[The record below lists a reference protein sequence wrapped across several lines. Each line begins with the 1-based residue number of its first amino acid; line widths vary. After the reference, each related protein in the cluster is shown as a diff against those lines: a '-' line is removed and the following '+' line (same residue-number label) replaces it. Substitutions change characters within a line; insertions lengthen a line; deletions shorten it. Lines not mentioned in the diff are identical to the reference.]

1 MAGWVPL
8 GRSLSY
14 TLTRSIMHTHIQ
26 SIACHPSDL
35 AAFPPHPSITHT
47 TPTYLRT
54 DPISQPAMQAHPSYW
69 HRIMRVCHYIN
80 TNQPRETG
88 RLTPP
93 HTELT
98 ASSERE
104 GSFVWSEWSGW
115 PSGLKI

>member
-54 DPISQPAMQAHPSYW
+54 DPISQPAMQAHPSIHPSCGHHIECVQKY
-69 HRIMRVCHYIN
+69 
-80 TNQPRETG
+80 QPRERQVS
-88 RLTPP
+88 RLNPP
-93 HTELT
+93 HPTT
-98 ASSERE
+98 HSNSN
-104 GSFVWSEWSGW
+104 G
-115 PSGLKI
+115 KQ